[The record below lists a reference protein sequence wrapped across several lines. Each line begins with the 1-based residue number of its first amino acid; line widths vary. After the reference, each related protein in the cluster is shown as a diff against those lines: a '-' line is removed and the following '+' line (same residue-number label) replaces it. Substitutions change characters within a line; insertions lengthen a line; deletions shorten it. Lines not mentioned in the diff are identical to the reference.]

1 MTPLTAS
8 MLSATHPC
16 LPAGWRRGMATIRA
30 QGGPWACGAC
40 GGPSYLTYRCSKC
53 GHDLVTTERQTTGDD
68 VPRFGGSG
76 G

>member
-1 MTPLTAS
+1 MTTLTAAD
-8 MLSATHPC
+8 LAETHPH
-16 LPAGWRRGMATIRA
+16 LPAGYRFGMAVVRA
-30 QGGPWACGAC
+30 QGGPWACYAC